1 MSEYKR
7 GSMDISYNEKVYAGF
22 IKFALWVC

>member
-7 GSMDISYNEKVYAGF
+7 G
-22 IKFALWVC
+22 